1 MGHLEGTEEERA
13 YRVIWG
19 DLSERSHL
27 EELGIDKTKLFKTYF
42 QAIEWSGEID
52 WTGIAEWS
60 TDGLL

>member
-27 EELGIDKTKLFKTYF
+27 EELGIDKTKLLKLICKKYN
-42 QAIEWSGEID
+42 GV
-52 WTGIAEWS
+52 GK
-60 TDGLL
+60 